1 MYRMPRRATFLGIAL
16 ALALSVPLLACDT
29 EEPQAAQQSEDATPT
44 PAGSVET
51 DREALLAFYNATN
64 IFAWLSGET
73 WSSSSHLVGWPGVAI
88 DRDGRVIGLSLTGLN
103 DLGEGLR
110 GELPAEL
117 GNLSMLETL
126 RLDQH
131 MLSGEIPP
139 ELGRLSNLKT
149 LSLRDNGLSGPIPR
163 ELGNLSSLERLD
175 LSYNQLSG
183 EIPPELGN
191 LSSLEWLD
199 LGYNQLSGKI
209 PSELDNLPNLEVLS
223 LEWNDLERGDLSG
236 DLPATSTSP
245 PAEPTPTPA
254 KSPTDEPASDSIDPA
269 DLAEHLRQKTA
280 QMWAV
285 YNSYDLDG
293 LRAFYEE
300 GYWEAE
306 EEELRSNMQPFK
318 SLGITFEAEETSPPT
333 EIEPGKWE
341 IRQTARFQG
350 GSVKMVFIYEEFDG
364 EWLFTYAE
372 AQ

>member
-1 MYRMPRRATFLGIAL
+1 MTHGRMAL
-16 ALALSVPLLACDT
+16 AAIMALSLVLAACD
-29 EEPQAAQQSEDATPT
+29 
-44 PAGSVET
+44 
-51 DREALLAFYNATN
+51 
-64 IFAWLSGET
+64 
-73 WSSSSHLVGWPGVAI
+73 
-88 DRDGRVIGLSLTGLN
+88 
-103 DLGEGLR
+103 
-110 GELPAEL
+110 
-117 GNLSMLETL
+117 
-126 RLDQH
+126 
-131 MLSGEIPP
+131 
-139 ELGRLSNLKT
+139 
-149 LSLRDNGLSGPIPR
+149 
-163 ELGNLSSLERLD
+163 
-175 LSYNQLSG
+175 
-183 EIPPELGN
+183 
-191 LSSLEWLD
+191 
-199 LGYNQLSGKI
+199 
-209 PSELDNLPNLEVLS
+209 
-223 LEWNDLERGDLSG
+223 
-236 DLPATSTSP
+236 
-245 PAEPTPTPA
+245 AEPTPTATPSPTDTPQAEPTPA
-254 KSPTDEPASDSIDPA
+254 ASPTDEAAAASIDPA